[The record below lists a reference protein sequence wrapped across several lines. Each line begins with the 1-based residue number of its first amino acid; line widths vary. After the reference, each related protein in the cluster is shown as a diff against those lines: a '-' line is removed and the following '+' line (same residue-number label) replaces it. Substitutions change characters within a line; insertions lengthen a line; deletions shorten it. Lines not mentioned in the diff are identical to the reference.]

1 MLSAIGAIIGLIIA
15 ILLIIKKV
23 SPFYSLLLG
32 ALIGGMVGGMPLTD
46 TVASMVGGIKDIVPA
61 IVRILAAGILS
72 GVLIKTGG
80 AEAIA
85 TGFIRKL
92 GAKNISWA
100 LALSCMLLCAVG
112 VFIDVA
118 VITIAPIAMLAAA
131 RSKES
136 NSKLLLMMIG
146 GGKCGNIISPN
157 PNTIIAAENFGADLS
172 RVMAANIIPAVVGL
186 LFTVLVISRLFRNT
200 DSSDASSD
208 VERTINEP
216 STKELPNFWAAL
228 SGPIVAILLLALR
241 PICGFTVDP
250 MVALPVGGLAGL
262 LIMRRGKIWRESIE
276 YGLSKMAPIA
286 VLLVGTGALA
296 GIIKD
301 SSLTSYIVAMLG
313 GIQGG
318 KYLIAPLAGILMSG
332 ATASTTAGATIA
344 SSSFAP
350 TVLQMGISAV
360 WGAAMVNAG
369 ATVIDHL
376 PHGSFFHAT
385 GGSMECSFKQRL
397 RLIPYECLIGL
408 VLTAVSVA
416 CCVMMN

>member
-1 MLSAIGAIIGLIIA
+1 MWSAIGAIIGLLIA
-15 ILLIIKKV
+15 IVLIIRKV

-32 ALIGGMVGGMPLTD
+32 ALVGGLIGGMPLAD

-61 IVRILAAGILS
+61 IVRILAAGVLS
-72 GVLIKTGG
+72 GVLIQTGG

-92 GAKNISWA
+92 GAKNICWA

-118 VITIAPIAMLAAA
+118 VITIAPIALLAAA
-131 RSKES
+131 RTHDS

-172 RVMAANIIPAVVGL
+172 RVMAVNIIPAIVGL
-186 LFTVLVISRLFRNT
+186 FFTVLVISRLFKST
-200 DSSDASSD
+200 DSPDSLGSA
-208 VERTINEP
+208 ERTMNEP
-216 STKELPNFWAAL
+216 STKDLPNFWAAL
-228 SGPIVAILLLALR
+228 SGPLVAIALLALR

-250 MVALPVGGLAGL
+250 LVALPVGGLTGL
-262 LIMRRGKIWRESIE
+262 LIMGKGKMWRTSIE
-276 YGLSKMAPIA
+276 YGLGKMAPIA

-301 SSLTSYIVAMLG
+301 SSLTTYIVTMLS
-313 GIQGG
+313 GISGG
-318 KYLIAPLAGILMSG
+318 KYLIAPLAAILMSG

-350 TVLQMGISAV
+350 TILQMGIPAV

-385 GGSMECSFKQRL
+385 GGSMERSFNERL

-408 VLTAVSVA
+408 VLTAASVG
-416 CCVMMN
+416 CCLLMN